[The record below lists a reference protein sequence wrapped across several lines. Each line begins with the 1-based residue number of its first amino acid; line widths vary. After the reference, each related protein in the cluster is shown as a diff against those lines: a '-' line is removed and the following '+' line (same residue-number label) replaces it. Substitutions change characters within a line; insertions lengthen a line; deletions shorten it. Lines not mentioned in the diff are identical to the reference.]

1 MTVNVGKA
9 AEAGF
14 IKDLT
19 ISSNQPGGKNV
30 SLLLGFVELR
40 YFESIMDN
48 TVKAT
53 VLFTDSGDT
62 IDGKTARS
70 GLPIVG
76 EEMVTLK
83 IEDNNKNIL
92 DFSEKKNNELYVKKS
107 TPLSEDT
114 RKELIGLTLVSAED
128 IMNTKVNLT
137 SRFDGKISESVN
149 RILTEGNFK
158 GLGTKKKLDIETTAN
173 TCNKIPNNKHPFF
186 WLNKFSTQ
194 AVSSTTQ
201 KLGQSAGYFFY
212 ETYNGFFFKSID
224 SLIDQ
229 KPKKSFIYNES
240 TDSRGTTVPES
251 YDGKALTMSS
261 DNRIDAIQ
269 KSKIGAYSNRI
280 VTFDPFTT
288 YYEVS
293 KFKADEF
300 EQGSAY
306 KKGGKNLPQLNTKF
320 KNPDATEDFSRTTY
334 YVLDTGTLPT
344 GDSKQQIQ
352 KSGEQNFEVAKIHNQ
367 SMMRY
372 NLLFSQQITITIP
385 ADFSLHAGDAVFVDT
400 PEIKDNKNDTVDRQ
414 QGGLYIIS
422 DLCHLINPKQS
433 LTKMNL
439 VRESFGRKPK
449 SSN

>member
-1 MTVNVGKA
+1 MTKNVGKA

-19 ISSNQPGGKNV
+19 ISSNQGEKNV

-48 TVKAT
+48 TIKVT
-53 VLFTDSGDT
+53 VLYSDSGDT

-76 EEMVTLK
+76 EETVSLK
-83 IEDNNKNIL
+83 IEDNNKNTL
-92 DFSEKKNNELYVKKS
+92 DFSTKKNNELYVKKS
-107 TPLSEDT
+107 TPISEDT
-114 RKELIGLTLVSAED
+114 RKEMVGLTLVSAED
-128 IMNTKVNLT
+128 IMNTKVNLV
-137 SRFDGKISESVN
+137 SRFDGKISDSVN

-158 GLGTKKKLDIETTAN
+158 GLDTKKKLDIETTAN
-173 TCNKIPNNKHPFF
+173 SCNKIPNNKHPFF

-194 AVSSTTQ
+194 AVSDTTQ
-201 KLGQSAGYFFY
+201 TLGKSAGYFFF

-224 SLIDQ
+224 TLMDQ
-229 KPKKSFIYNES
+229 EPKKSFIYNES
-240 TDSRGTTVPES
+240 TDSRGDKVPES

-261 DNRIDAIQ
+261 DNRIDSKQ
-269 KSKIGAYSNRI
+269 KNRIGAYSNRI

-293 KFKADEF
+293 NFKAEDF
-300 EQGSAY
+300 EEGSAY
-306 KKGGKNLPQLNTKF
+306 KKGGKNLPKLNTKF
-320 KNPDATEDFSRTTY
+320 KNPNATEDFSRTTY
-334 YVLDTGTLPT
+334 YVLDTGTMPT
-344 GDSKQQIQ
+344 GDSKEQIK
-352 KSGEQNFEVAKIHNQ
+352 KSGDQNFEVAKIHNQ

-385 ADFSLHAGDAVFVDT
+385 ADFSLHAGDAVYVDT

-422 DLCHLINPKQS
+422 DLCHLITTNKS
-433 LTKMNL
+433 LTKINL

-449 SSN
+449 KR